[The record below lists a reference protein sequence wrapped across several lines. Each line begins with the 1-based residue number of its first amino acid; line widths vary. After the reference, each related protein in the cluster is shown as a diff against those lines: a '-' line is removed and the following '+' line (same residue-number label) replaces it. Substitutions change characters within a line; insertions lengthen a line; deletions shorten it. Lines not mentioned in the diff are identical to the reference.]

1 MCQVQLRKQFHSR
14 RKSSDSVRL
23 GCFKA
28 DKTKWTAAESAE
40 DFVSVRA
47 AENLCRHFIYSF
59 YSVFTIGSY
68 FWDKTSENIQEF
80 YFFRPYESLKV
91 EYLCDISRSFFPLT
105 LPVSSAR
112 LHLWMRNINILTHK
126 KPSPLWVSHHQR
138 RRKRPGQNTSYG
150 LTITINHKTGLF
162 LWKVAEYTTPKYAIL
177 A

>member
-1 MCQVQLRKQFHSR
+1 MNCSR
-14 RKSSDSVRL
+14 ERRRFCFCESSWKSLQTFYLFLLLCIYYRVLFL
-23 GCFKA
+23 GQ
-28 DKTKWTAAESAE
+28 
-40 DFVSVRA
+40 DFWKYTRILFFQALWISKGWVS
-47 AENLCRHFIYSF
+47 LWY
-59 YSVFTIGSY
+59 
-68 FWDKTSENIQEF
+68 IQELF
-80 YFFRPYESLKV
+80 SSV
-91 EYLCDISRSFFPLT
+91 QALT

-177 A
+177 S